1 MTAELSYMKRALY
14 LAGQALG
21 ATSPNPAVGAVVVKD
36 GVVVGQ
42 GHTLPPG
49 QSHAEV
55 VALHAAGQRA
65 RGASLY
71 VTLEPCCVHGRT
83 PPCTEAIVSA
93 GIREVHAATRD
104 PNPRVSGRGL
114 AELESAGIPVHS
126 GEEEAEAIQLY
137 EAFAKHINTGMPYVT
152 AKFAMSLDG
161 KIATHTG
168 DSKWVTGDAARS
180 YVQEMRRA
188 SDAIIVGVNTVLEDN
203 PQLTARDGEDRPLA
217 RQPIRVVLDSSGRTP
232 TDARLLGEPGQ
243 TLIAVTVASDER
255 VQLLKDA
262 GAEVLRF
269 PATREG
275 MVYLCALLE
284 TLGDRGVVSALVEG
298 GGTLLGSLFDQ
309 GLLDKVAAFVAPV
322 LIGGRSAPSPV
333 GGNGAAAMAQATRL
347 DSVRIEQIG
356 EDMLVVGYPRARQ
369 SNSSG
374 GH

>member
-36 GVVVGQ
+36 GMVVGQ